1 MASLV
6 NFMGKSC
13 QARQIS
19 RNIIEIWCRQG
30 GISEKML
37 DWGSDLRTLGS
48 YYANPG
54 QNNQKYM
61 RFRAQPGG
69 THRNIID
76 FKGQCQENPRK
87 SMEL

>member
-6 NFMGKSC
+6 IFMGKSC

-19 RNIIEIWCRQG
+19 RNIIEIWCSQG
-30 GISEKML
+30 AISEKML
-37 DWGSDLRTLGS
+37 DWVSDLRTLGS

-69 THRNIID
+69 IHRNNID
-76 FKGQCQENPRK
+76 FKGQWQANPGK

>member
-1 MASLV
+1 MFL
-6 NFMGKSC
+6 GKNC
-13 QARQIS
+13 QSRQIN
-19 RNIIEIWCRQG
+19 RNISEMRCRHG
-30 GISEKML
+30 GISEKII
-37 DWGSDLRTLGS
+37 DWGSDFRTIGP

-87 SMEL
+87 SMEF

>member
-1 MASLV
+1 MANLV
-6 NFMGKSC
+6 NCMGKSC

-61 RFRAQPGG
+61 RFSGQPGG
-69 THRNIID
+69 IHRNILD
-76 FKGQCQENPRK
+76 FEGQCQENPGK
-87 SMEL
+87 SLKF